1 MRRGW
6 QSIGRRGF
14 GGMLLRR
21 RRREGV
27 HGGGEGMVGVGMG
40 DMREGFGP
48 VVVMVVMVEEA
59 AAATEAVGVVMEE
72 ADVEC
77 GLMLYVFYVE

>member
-1 MRRGW
+1 
-6 QSIGRRGF
+6 
-14 GGMLLRR
+14 
-21 RRREGV
+21 
-27 HGGGEGMVGVGMG
+27 MVGVGMG